1 MSRFA
6 PVHLSKPLDRRVSQ
20 TMLRMFNSC
29 HRSGFLYAE
38 TKGAVQTVE
47 MVRGSVCHAIYE
59 RATNLMIEQGEPIL
73 PPELIKVIA
82 NEVLAEYPLPIEEHD
97 LVREQSYRWAS
108 EWAIDPA
115 GVVATETLFV
125 LDLGGWQVR
134 CKVDY
139 AELRAEGLQVY
150 VGDYK
155 TGLGAPPYDDIARK
169 RPDKTIAAKNFQLIL
184 YALAVVFG
192 LPVRVDRCINCND
205 GVETIAV
212 PDPRDESVPIPEPS
226 PCEVCRGRGYT
237 ETIEPFPVAPRAQEV
252 IAEFVYPAIEDS
264 EGRMLRRTM
273 GLTRLELEEYRE
285 SMLAIVQQLQHAE
298 ESGDWPAVVSDIACD
313 QCPAKML
320 CPIPLELRDRRGEIN
335 TMEELQEACERYYVE
350 GNQRE
355 ALRKEI
361 KTTAK
366 ALGGPRARVRFGK
379 DRVWEIGDLK
389 ESLTIADKDGM
400 WAAVERAVNEGVPF
414 ERSEFEKVGKTTPF
428 AERTLS
434 EDELAEESDQLQEV
448 SSGGQ

>member
-1 MSRFA
+1 VSRFA

-20 TMLRMFNSC
+20 TMLRHFNSC

-59 RATNLMIEQGEPIL
+59 RATNLMIEQGEPVL

-97 LVREQSYRWAS
+97 LVREQGYRWAS
-108 EWAIDPA
+108 EWAIDPV

-150 VGDYK
+150 VADYK

-192 LPVRVDRCINCND
+192 LPVRVEPCAHVFDDKTLD
-205 GVETIAV
+205 G
-212 PDPRDESVPIPEPS
+212 DPLVFD
-226 PCEVCRGRGYT
+226 CMVCHNRGYI
-237 ETIEPFPVAPRAQEV
+237 ETVEPFPVAPRAQEV

-264 EGRMLRRTM
+264 KGRMLRRTM

-320 CPIPLELRDRRGEIN
+320 CPIPPELRDRRGEIN

-350 GNQRE
+350 GKQRE

-361 KTTAK
+361 RATAK

-379 DRVWEIGDLK
+379 DRVWELGDLK